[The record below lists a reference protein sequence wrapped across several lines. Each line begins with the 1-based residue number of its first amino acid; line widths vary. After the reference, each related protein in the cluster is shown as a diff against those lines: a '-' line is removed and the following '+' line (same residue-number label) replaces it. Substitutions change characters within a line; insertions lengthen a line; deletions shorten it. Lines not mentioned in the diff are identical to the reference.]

1 MTFLSLLKLGTHWS
15 EERLEVGV
23 EILRSDPQ
31 IPVQEEEKLLLHQV
45 DLGERKP
52 KALVSSNR

>member
-1 MTFLSLLKLGTHWS
+1 VAFLSLLQLSTDRS
-15 EERLEVGV
+15 EERLKVGV
-23 EILRSDPQ
+23 KILRSDPQ

-45 DLGERKP
+45 DLCECKP